1 LERTGE
7 AQPRSTAQ
15 RNNRQNNKTT
25 NVYRRRSRPP
35 AGEPAD
41 RNKRKKRIMGGVM
54 SEHDEGRRAFIVG
67 AVGAGAV
74 AGTAVVQAAY
84 AKSTKAKQEKTPATA
99 AAPAVQV
106 SEPFDGH
113 GVFFNDE
120 HAATV
125 AAFAERL
132 MPGEPGKPGASDAS
146 VLNYIDLALAGA
158 YADQQDF
165 YRRGLAQ
172 LDGYC
177 RKSFHQPFVKLS
189 AVQQDEVI
197 LALEQGK
204 AGGFEFPTAQAFFNT
219 LRTHTMEGMFAD
231 PVYGGNKDFAGWK
244 LVGFPGA
251 QLFYTP
257 ADLAGSG
264 AFTRAPTTGLQAQA
278 KPVSKKA

>member
-1 LERTGE
+1 
-7 AQPRSTAQ
+7 
-15 RNNRQNNKTT
+15 
-25 NVYRRRSRPP
+25 
-35 AGEPAD
+35 
-41 RNKRKKRIMGGVM
+41 M

-74 AGTAVVQAAY
+74 AGTTLVQAAY
-84 AKSTKAKQEKTPATA
+84 AKSTKAKEEKTPASKRPATA
-99 AAPAVQV
+99 AAPAAQV

-132 MPGEPGKPGASDAS
+132 MPGEPGKPGATDAN

-172 LDGYC
+172 LDAYC
-177 RKSFHQPFVKLS
+177 RKTYQQSFAKLS
-189 AVQQDEVI
+189 AAQQDAVI
-197 LALEQGK
+197 GALEQGK
-204 AGGFEFPTAQAFFNT
+204 ASEFEYPTAQAFFNT

-251 QLFYTP
+251 QLFYTQG
-257 ADLAGSG
+257 DLASTN
-264 AFTRAPTTGLQAQA
+264 AFTRAPITGLQAQDKPA
-278 KPVSKKA
+278 KPSSKRA